1 MKKLL
6 VVLALLAVVIAVAAS
21 LAFLR
26 PGYFAQREVAQSKT
40 IVVTQK
46 LFWTCGMHP
55 QVIQDHPGDC
65 PICHMQLT
73 PVKASG
79 AATARGSGGSE
90 VIIDPVIVQNM
101 GVRTAEVV
109 QGPLRMT
116 VRTVG
121 YLSEAEPNVHDVNLR
136 VS

>member
-55 QVIQDHPGDC
+55 QVVQDHPGDC
-65 PICHMQLT
+65 PICHMKLT
-73 PVKASG
+73 PMGSSPLTGPTAAAA
-79 AATARGSGGSE
+79 AATGER
-90 VIIDPVIVQNM
+90 
-101 GVRTAEVV
+101 
-109 QGPLRMT
+109 
-116 VRTVG
+116 
-121 YLSEAEPNVHDVNLR
+121 R
-136 VS
+136 VLYWW